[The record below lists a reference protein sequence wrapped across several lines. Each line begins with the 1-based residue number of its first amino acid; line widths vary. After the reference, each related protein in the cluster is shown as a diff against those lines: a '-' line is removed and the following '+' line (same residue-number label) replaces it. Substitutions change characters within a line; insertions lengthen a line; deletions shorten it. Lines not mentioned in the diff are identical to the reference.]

1 MTAILKLIWPYLAR
15 FLMNRGAEYTA
26 DYLQTRR
33 EQRSMPQSEP
43 EIAESLP
50 PQAIEE
56 PVLSPETVYPS
67 PTSDRFLVSDAF
79 WFTMSGIL
87 LGSAFSIIV
96 AYLVKKV
103 D

>member
-1 MTAILKLIWPYLAR
+1 MTVILRLIWPYLAR

-26 DYLQTRR
+26 NYLQTRR
-33 EQRSMPQSEP
+33 ERRSMQQTEP
-43 EIAESLP
+43 EIAASLP
-50 PQAIEE
+50 PQAVEE
-56 PVLSPETVYPS
+56 PVLSPEILYPPS
-67 PTSDRFLVSDAF
+67 TSARFLVSDAF

-96 AYLVKKV
+96 AYLFKKV